1 MKHIGK
7 VVGVLGVASACGL
20 MALPLSTLA
29 IEKKNS
35 LDVNVTIASFLNIT
49 SGAST
54 VADTIN
60 PGQVKN
66 LTNSIRVKTNSV
78 TGYNINIRD
87 KDSNINLVHDTT
99 STSVIPALAGNL
111 DGTQAGWNYSVGS
124 ISHKAITATDA
135 SIHKNL
141 NASKQVIDETTNI
154 NYHVSA
160 TGTQIPGNYS
170 DVVVLTV
177 SENPGT

>member
-1 MKHIGK
+1 MKQIGK
-7 VVGVLGVASACGL
+7 VAGVLGVASACGL
-20 MALPLSTLA
+20 MALPLSTFA

-87 KDSNINLVHDTT
+87 KDSNVNLVHDTT

-135 SIHKNL
+135 SIYKNL

>member
-1 MKHIGK
+1 MKQIGK
-7 VVGVLGVASACGL
+7 VVGILGVASACGL
-20 MALPLSTLA
+20 MALPLSTFA

-49 SGAST
+49 AGAST
-54 VADTIN
+54 VVDTIN

-66 LTNSIRVKTNSV
+66 LTNTIRVKTNSV

-154 NYHVSA
+154 NYHVAA

>member
-1 MKHIGK
+1 MKYIGK
-7 VVGVLGVASACGL
+7 VAGVLGVASACGL

-35 LDVNVTIASFLNIT
+35 LDVNVTIASFLNVT
-49 SGAST
+49 AGAST

-99 STSVIPALAGNL
+99 ATSVIPALAGNL

-154 NYHVSA
+154 NYHVAA

>member
-1 MKHIGK
+1 MKQIGK
-7 VVGVLGVASACGL
+7 VAGVLGVASACGL
-20 MALPLSTLA
+20 MALPLSTFA

-49 SGAST
+49 TGAST

-154 NYHVSA
+154 NYHVAA

>member
-7 VVGVLGVASACGL
+7 VVGVLGIASTCGL
-20 MALPLSTLA
+20 MALPLSTFA

-35 LDVNVTIASFLNIT
+35 LDVNVTIASFLNVT
-49 SGAST
+49 AGAST
-54 VADTIN
+54 VADTIK

-66 LTNSIRVKTNSV
+66 LTNTIRVKTNSV

-87 KDSNINLVHDTT
+87 KDTNTNLVHDTT
-99 STSVIPALAGNL
+99 TTSVIPALAGDL

-154 NYHVSA
+154 NYHVAA

>member
-1 MKHIGK
+1 M
-7 VVGVLGVASACGL
+7 
-20 MALPLSTLA
+20 
-29 IEKKNS
+29 
-35 LDVNVTIASFLNIT
+35 NVTIASCLNIM

-99 STSVIPALAGNL
+99 ATSVIPALAGNL

>member
-7 VVGVLGVASACGL
+7 VVGVLGIASTCGL
-20 MALPLSTLA
+20 MALPLSTFA

-35 LDVNVTIASFLNIT
+35 LDVNVTIASFLNVT
-49 SGAST
+49 AGAST
-54 VADTIN
+54 VADTIK

-66 LTNSIRVKTNSV
+66 LTNTIRVKTNSV

-87 KDSNINLVHDTT
+87 KDTNTNLVHDTT
-99 STSVIPALAGNL
+99 ATSVIPALTGDL

-141 NASKQVIDETTNI
+141 NTSKQVLDETTNI
-154 NYHVSA
+154 NYYVAA
-160 TGTQIPGNYS
+160 TNAQIPGNYI

>member
-7 VVGVLGVASACGL
+7 VAGVLGVASVCGL
-20 MALPLSTLA
+20 MALPLSTFA

-35 LDVNVTIASFLNIT
+35 LDVNVTIASFLNVT
-49 SGAST
+49 AGAST

-99 STSVIPALAGNL
+99 LTSVIPALAGNL

-154 NYHVSA
+154 NYHVAA

>member
-20 MALPLSTLA
+20 MALPLSTFA

-160 TGTQIPGNYS
+160 AGTQIPGNYS

>member
-20 MALPLSTLA
+20 MALPLSTFA

-49 SGAST
+49 TGANT

-141 NASKQVIDETTNI
+141 NTSKQVLDETTNI
-154 NYHVSA
+154 NYHVAA

>member
-1 MKHIGK
+1 MKQIGK

-35 LDVNVTIASFLNIT
+35 LDVNVTIASFLNV
-49 SGAST
+49 SAGAST

-66 LTNSIRVKTNSV
+66 LTNTIRVKTNSV

-99 STSVIPALAGNL
+99 ATSVIPALAGNL

-154 NYHVSA
+154 NYHVAA

>member
-1 MKHIGK
+1 MKQIGK

-20 MALPLSTLA
+20 MALPLSTFA

-66 LTNSIRVKTNSV
+66 LTNTIRVKTNSV

-99 STSVIPALAGNL
+99 ATSVIPALTGNL
-111 DGTQAGWNYSVGS
+111 DGTQSGWNYSVGS

>member
-1 MKHIGK
+1 MKQIGK
-7 VVGVLGVASACGL
+7 VAGVLGVASACGL
-20 MALPLSTLA
+20 MALPLSTFA

-66 LTNSIRVKTNSV
+66 LTNTIRVKTNSV

-87 KDSNINLVHDTT
+87 KDSNTNLVHDTT
-99 STSVIPALAGNL
+99 TTSTIPTVLRLVGITRLAPL
-111 DGTQAGWNYSVGS
+111 RIRLSRPLMPRFLRT
-124 ISHKAITATDA
+124 
-135 SIHKNL
+135 
-141 NASKQVIDETTNI
+141 
-154 NYHVSA
+154 
-160 TGTQIPGNYS
+160 
-170 DVVVLTV
+170 
-177 SENPGT
+177 

>member
-1 MKHIGK
+1 MKQIGK

-49 SGAST
+49 AGAST

-66 LTNSIRVKTNSV
+66 LTNTIRVKTNSV

-87 KDSNINLVHDTT
+87 KDSNINLVHGTT

-154 NYHVSA
+154 NYHVAA

>member
-7 VVGVLGVASACGL
+7 VAGVLGVASTCGL
-20 MALPLSTLA
+20 MALPLSTFA

-66 LTNSIRVKTNSV
+66 LTNTIRVKTNSV

>member
-1 MKHIGK
+1 MKQIGK

-35 LDVNVTIASFLNIT
+35 LDVNVTITSFLNIT

>member
-7 VVGVLGVASACGL
+7 VVGVLGIASTCGL
-20 MALPLSTLA
+20 MALPLSTFA

-35 LDVNVTIASFLNIT
+35 LDVNVTIASFLNVT
-49 SGAST
+49 AGAST
-54 VADTIN
+54 VTDTIK

-66 LTNSIRVKTNSV
+66 LTNTIRVKTNSV

-154 NYHVSA
+154 NYHVAA

>member
-20 MALPLSTLA
+20 MALPLSTFA

-49 SGAST
+49 SGASI

-66 LTNSIRVKTNSV
+66 LTNTIRVKTNSV

-154 NYHVSA
+154 NYHVAA

>member
-7 VVGVLGVASACGL
+7 VVSVLGIASTCGL
-20 MALPLSTLA
+20 MALPLSTFA

-35 LDVNVTIASFLNIT
+35 LDVNVTIASFLNVT
-49 SGAST
+49 AGANT
-54 VADTIN
+54 VEDTIKS
-60 PGQVKN
+60 GQVKN
-66 LTNSIRVKTNSV
+66 LTNTIRVKTNSV

-87 KDSNINLVHDTT
+87 KDTNTNLVHDTT
-99 STSVIPALAGNL
+99 ATSVIPALAGDL

-141 NASKQVIDETTNI
+141 NTSKQVLDETTNI
-154 NYHVSA
+154 NYHVAA

>member
-20 MALPLSTLA
+20 MALPLSTFA

-35 LDVNVTIASFLNIT
+35 LDVNVTIASFLNVT
-49 SGAST
+49 AGAST

-87 KDSNINLVHDTT
+87 KDSNINLIHDTT
-99 STSVIPALAGNL
+99 ATSVIPALAGNL

-141 NASKQVIDETTNI
+141 NSSKQVIDETTNI
-154 NYHVSA
+154 NYHVAA

>member
-20 MALPLSTLA
+20 MALPLSTFA

-35 LDVNVTIASFLNIT
+35 LDVNVTIASFLNIM

-99 STSVIPALAGNL
+99 ATSVIPALAGNL

-154 NYHVSA
+154 NYHVST

>member
-20 MALPLSTLA
+20 MALPLSTFA

-49 SGAST
+49 TGAST

-87 KDSNINLVHDTT
+87 KDSNINLVHNTT
-99 STSVIPALAGNL
+99 ATSVIPALAGNL

-154 NYHVSA
+154 NYHVAA

>member
-20 MALPLSTLA
+20 MALPLSTFA

-35 LDVNVTIASFLNIT
+35 LDVNVTIASFLNIM

-60 PGQVKN
+60 PGQVKK

-99 STSVIPALAGNL
+99 ATSVIPALAGNL

>member
-7 VVGVLGVASACGL
+7 VAGVLGVASACGL

-35 LDVNVTIASFLNIT
+35 LDVNVTIASFLNVT
-49 SGAST
+49 AGAST

-66 LTNSIRVKTNSV
+66 LTNTIRVKTNSV

-87 KDSNINLVHDTT
+87 KDSNTNLVHDTT
-99 STSVIPALAGNL
+99 TTSTIPAKNGAL
-111 DGTQAGWNYSVGS
+111 DGSQAGWNYSVGT
-124 ISHKAITATDA
+124 ITHKAITAADA
-135 SIHKNL
+135 SIFKNL
-141 NASKQVIDETTNI
+141 NTAKQVIDETTTI
-154 NYHVSA
+154 NYHVAA
-160 TGTQIPGNYS
+160 TGSDIPGNYQ

>member
-1 MKHIGK
+1 MKQIGK

-20 MALPLSTLA
+20 MALPLSTFA

-49 SGAST
+49 AGAST

-99 STSVIPALAGNL
+99 ATSVIPALAGNL

>member
-1 MKHIGK
+1 MKQIGK
-7 VVGVLGVASACGL
+7 VAGVLGVASACGL
-20 MALPLSTLA
+20 MALPLSTFA

>member
-20 MALPLSTLA
+20 MALPLSTFA

-54 VADTIN
+54 VADMIN

-66 LTNSIRVKTNSV
+66 LTNTIRVKTNSV

-87 KDSNINLVHDTT
+87 KDSNINLVHDAT

>member
-1 MKHIGK
+1 MKQIGK

-49 SGAST
+49 AGAST

-66 LTNSIRVKTNSV
+66 LTNTIRVKTNSV

>member
-1 MKHIGK
+1 MKQIGK

-20 MALPLSTLA
+20 MALPLSTFA

-35 LDVNVTIASFLNIT
+35 LDVNVTIASFLNIM

-99 STSVIPALAGNL
+99 ATSVIPALAGNL

>member
-20 MALPLSTLA
+20 MALPLSTFA

-35 LDVNVTIASFLNIT
+35 LDVNVTIASFLNIM

-54 VADTIN
+54 VVDTIN

-66 LTNSIRVKTNSV
+66 LTNTIRVKTNSV

-99 STSVIPALAGNL
+99 ATSVIPALAGNL

>member
-1 MKHIGK
+1 MKQIGK
-7 VVGVLGVASACGL
+7 VAGVLGVASACGL
-20 MALPLSTLA
+20 MALPLSTFA

-66 LTNSIRVKTNSV
+66 LTNTIRVKTNSV

-99 STSVIPALAGNL
+99 ATSVIPALAGNL

>member
-1 MKHIGK
+1 MKQIGK

-20 MALPLSTLA
+20 MALPLSTFA

-49 SGAST
+49 AGAST

-66 LTNSIRVKTNSV
+66 LTNTIRVKTNSV

-99 STSVIPALAGNL
+99 ATSVIPALAGNL

>member
-49 SGAST
+49 AGAST

-66 LTNSIRVKTNSV
+66 LTNTIRVKTNSV

>member
-7 VVGVLGVASACGL
+7 VSGVLGVASACGL
-20 MALPLSTLA
+20 MALPLSTFA

>member
-60 PGQVKN
+60 PGQIKN

-154 NYHVSA
+154 NYHVAA

>member
-1 MKHIGK
+1 MKQIGK

-49 SGAST
+49 AGAST

-66 LTNSIRVKTNSV
+66 LTNTIRVKTNSV

-99 STSVIPALAGNL
+99 TTSVIPALAGNL

>member
-7 VVGVLGVASACGL
+7 VIGVLGVASACGL
-20 MALPLSTLA
+20 MALPLSTFA

-35 LDVNVTIASFLNIT
+35 LDVNVTIASFLNIM

-99 STSVIPALAGNL
+99 ATSVIPALAGNL

>member
-1 MKHIGK
+1 MKQIGK
-7 VVGVLGVASACGL
+7 VVGVLGVASTCGL
-20 MALPLSTLA
+20 MALPLSTFA

-49 SGAST
+49 AGAST

-66 LTNSIRVKTNSV
+66 LTNTIRVKTNSV

-154 NYHVSA
+154 NYHVAA

>member
-154 NYHVSA
+154 NYQVSA

>member
-20 MALPLSTLA
+20 MALPLSTFA

-35 LDVNVTIASFLNIT
+35 LDVNVTIASFLNIM

-99 STSVIPALAGNL
+99 ATSVIPALAGNL

-124 ISHKAITATDA
+124 ISHKAITTTDA

-154 NYHVSA
+154 NYHVAA